1 MPRILLGVSG
11 GIAAYKALEAARL
24 AVKAGH
30 AVRVIQTEAS
40 NRFVGPA
47 SFEAITGAPVLISEF
62 QPDPARGAYP
72 GEPLPERV
80 PISHLA
86 LVERAEVYLIAPASA
101 NTLAKLAHGHADNL
115 LTAAALAAACPVAVA
130 PAMNNRMYLHP
141 ATRANVAQLQARGI
155 TVVPPGEGE
164 LGSYGEYGV
173 GRLAEPPEL
182 LSVCESLLGPRTLA
196 GLRVL
201 VTAGGTREPIDSVR
215 FIGNHS
221 SGRMGLALAAEAQR
235 RGADVTLIAANVAL
249 PPPPSTTVIEVRSAA
264 ELARTA
270 AAQFESSDVLLMAAA
285 VADFRP
291 AQPAAEKLKKDQG
304 PPPPLELEPTED
316 ILRSQIESSD
326 VLLMAAAVA
335 DFRPAQPAAEKLKK
349 DQGPPPPLELEP
361 TEDILK
367 SLAEHRREGQ
377 TVVGFAAEHGANA
390 LAYGRDKLARKHLD
404 AIVVNDISAP
414 GVGFDAAENEVTI
427 VAADGRQRHIER
439 TSKKQVAQA
448 VLDEVERIR
457 SQISGAIGA
466 DTPSAAGV

>member
-316 ILRSQIESSD
+316 IL
-326 VLLMAAAVA
+326 
-335 DFRPAQPAAEKLKK
+335 
-349 DQGPPPPLELEP
+349 
-361 TEDILK
+361 K